1 MRLKPGKKGG
11 NVLACQVGNRRCN
24 ILATLQLSNVI
35 CLSFTLIPNISCTVH
50 DTENCAAQKSHRCPP
65 NSECVNEPGSYRCDC
80 KDGFEKVGAT
90 CKGKH
95 RD

>member
-1 MRLKPGKKGG
+1 MLFVFP
-11 NVLACQVGNRRCN
+11 
-24 ILATLQLSNVI
+24 S
-35 CLSFTLIPNISCTVH
+35 LSFQTFLVQYFCSVIYL
-50 DTENCAAQKSHRCPP
+50 DKENCAAQKSHRCPP

>member
-1 MRLKPGKKGG
+1 MYLHTKLETD
-11 NVLACQVGNRRCN
+11 VVTYYQHYSCQMLFVFP
-24 ILATLQLSNVI
+24 S
-35 CLSFTLIPNISCTVH
+35 LSFQTFFIQYISSVVYL
-50 DTENCAAQKSHRCPP
+50 DTENCAAQKPHRCPP

-80 KDGFEKVGAT
+80 QDGFEKVGAT